1 MRISTVR
8 LPLLAMAIAILV
20 ASCSDTSTSIE
31 EPKTVSELISKAGEI
46 PVAPARSEADLG
58 IVEERVT
65 EGGEQYVSKSKR
77 RRLQNRFEEL
87 IAFGASAD
95 VIYPGSILQGKS
107 LIGGQLTPI
116 SAPIKAVT
124 LTLQGGVSLNVDSPS
139 YAAVDAA
146 IVKLAV
152 DSEPAAADLKYFMSS
167 MHSTESS
174 FLNMG
179 LDVNWLIGS
188 IRGKFESQRGVKR
201 SSTLLYMKQVY
212 FKVVCSKPAFTD
224 DVTVSQLVGS
234 IGSGNP
240 PCYISS
246 VDYGRIFLIRVTADT
261 TQEALD
267 NAIEASYGMFS
278 GSGGFGNLNLNVTTT
293 FDAIILGGSANG
305 RLTQLRR
312 ERCRRSIS

>member
-1 MRISTVR
+1 
-8 LPLLAMAIAILV
+8 MAIAIMV

-58 IVEERVT
+58 IVEELRD
-65 EGGEQYVSKSKR
+65 GGRRTDASKSKR

-152 DSEPAAADLKYFMSS
+152 DSEPAAADLKYF
-167 MHSTESS
+167 
-174 FLNMG
+174 
-179 LDVNWLIGS
+179 I
-188 IRGKFESQRGVKR
+188 
-201 SSTLLYMKQVY
+201 
-212 FKVVCSKPAFTD
+212 VV
-224 DVTVSQLVGS
+224 
-234 IGSGNP
+234 
-240 PCYISS
+240 
-246 VDYGRIFLIRVTADT
+246 
-261 TQEALD
+261 
-267 NAIEASYGMFS
+267 
-278 GSGGFGNLNLNVTTT
+278 
-293 FDAIILGGSANG
+293 DAPN
-305 RLTQLRR
+305 
-312 ERCRRSIS
+312 